1 MSSSP
6 QDSATQQAA
15 SAATL
20 ANQQTQQANAA
31 AAEKTS
37 QNQTSTLFGT
47 YNPATN
53 QYSGGTE
60 SANLSPT
67 SIDTKGLSGSYA
79 SLYSTQADQ
88 QAAAAKNAV
97 VTSQQNA
104 ASRGQG
110 ATPSGYMTDQ
120 QRLAYQQQAAN
131 NSANYAGDFGAQH
144 GEQVS
149 LYNNANAMLANNENQ
164 NQASSTANLSGAG
177 STGTSL
183 YNTASQQ
190 VANPLATIAGSVI
203 GAGATLGG
211 AAITKGCWIAAEIF
225 GGWMEP
231 RTVLVREWLHAEVP
245 KTRLGRFIVGLYM
258 RHGERLAARI
268 RTSNPLRAFF
278 TPLFENALANA
289 TAWKAAA

>member
-31 AAEKTS
+31 AAEQTS
-37 QNQTSTLFGT
+37 KNQTSTLFGT

-67 SIDTKGLSGSYA
+67 SIDANGLSGSYA
-79 SLYSTQADQ
+79 SLYGTQADQ
-88 QAAAAKNAV
+88 QAQAAKNAV

-104 ASRGQG
+104 ASRGMG
-110 ATPSGYMTDQ
+110 ATPTGYTADQ
-120 QRLAYQQQAAN
+120 QRQAYQTQAAA
-131 NSANYAGDFGAQH
+131 NSSNYANDFGNQNQQ
-144 GEQVS
+144 QVS
-149 LYNNANAMLANNENQ
+149 LYNNANSMLANNENQ
-164 NQASSTANLSGAG
+164 NQASATSNLGDAG

-190 VANPLATIAGSVI
+190 VQNPLMTLATAG
-203 GAGATLGG
+203 LG
-211 AAITKGCWIAAEIF
+211 AAGTAAGGLLSKGCWIAAEIF
-225 GGWMEP
+225 GGWTEP
-231 RTVLVREWLHAEVP
+231 RTVLVREWLNEEVP
-245 KTRLGRFIVGLYM
+245 KTRLGRFIVGMYM
-258 RHGERLAARI
+258 RFGERIAARI
-268 RTSNPLRAFF
+268 RVSNPLRAFF
-278 TPLFENALANA
+278 TPLFEEALCRA
-289 TAWKAAA
+289 TEWKAA